1 MKRPD
6 GCDRLDYLEF
16 TDAKGENMQ
25 SKRLNGSMVCVT
37 GTTEEKAKWW
47 RGLCD
52 RYDYL
57 EFTDAKGVKVRY
69 DQKVGTNKWPKQ
81 VHFTGPHL
89 HFIFRSDSS
98 NTEWGYKFKVSTR
111 ETEGGE

>member
-1 MKRPD
+1 MVNPRD
-6 GCDRLDYLEF
+6 L
-16 TDAKGENMQ
+16 T
-25 SKRLNGSMVCVT
+25 GS
-37 GTTEEKAKWW
+37 TEEIT
-47 RGLCD
+47 RVFCD

-81 VHFTGPHL
+81 VFFTGPHL

-98 NTEWGYKFKVSTR
+98 NTEWGYKFKVSVDTV
-111 ETEGGE
+111 

>member
-1 MKRPD
+1 
-6 GCDRLDYLEF
+6 
-16 TDAKGENMQ
+16 MQ

-47 RGLCD
+47 RDLCD

-98 NTEWGYKFKVSTR
+98 NTEWGYKFKVSAR

>member
-1 MKRPD
+1 MFYNLSSSIWIPLYYQQ
-6 GCDRLDYLEF
+6 GWSVLDVIVFVL
-16 TDAKGENMQ
+16 M
-25 SKRLNGSMVCVT
+25 C
-37 GTTEEKAKWW
+37 
-47 RGLCD
+47 

-81 VHFTGPHL
+81 VYFAGPHL

-98 NTEWGYKFKVSTR
+98 NTEWGYKFKVTNNLSFVIVFGASQR
-111 ETEGGE
+111 KAYYIVIYFY